1 MKKRVYLLAALI
13 VVSAAFLFVPVAS
26 VVGQA
31 SETRIINLDPES
43 GFAATVF
50 NVTLQGTINTTNGNF
65 LISLN
70 DGNNNFLTHLVNS
83 TASGNSVTANFAM
96 PSLIPGNYRI
106 VLVDV
111 NSTASNAKDFH
122 IAAEGLAAIPI
133 ATGLIML
140 IAIAI
145 SFANVS
151 LNRLI
156 ITKMIGWHEYRTMQK
171 EIAEHNAERMAAL
184 RAKDTK
190 AIERLKKKDS
200 QVNAMQAKMLKPQM
214 LQFPLMFI
222 YFFIWPFLTGFFP
235 FTVAYIPGLGAQPFF
250 AWYILCS
257 FFFATVASRIVG
269 ITQTQ

>member
-1 MKKRVYLLAALI
+1 MSCLKKRLYLLAALI
-13 VVSAAFLFVPVAS
+13 VISAAFLFVPVAS

-31 SETRIINLDPES
+31 SNSITE
-43 GFAATVF
+43 
-50 NVTLQGTINTTNGNF
+50 VTPNPGIAGTQLSISVQGTIATSNGYYVV
-65 LISLN
+65 LLN
-70 DGNNNFLTHLVNS
+70 GANVTQGNAT
-83 TASGNSVTANFAM
+83 GNSVNANFTIYNVPLGYINLA
-96 PSLIPGNYRI
+96 LK
-106 VLVDV
+106 D
-111 NSTASNAKDFH
+111 NSTGLESVPFSYH
-122 IAAEGLAAIPI
+122 VAAEGLAAIPI

-250 AWYILCS
+250 AWYMICS
-257 FFFATVASRIVG
+257 FFFGTLASRIIGVTP
-269 ITQTQ
+269 IQ